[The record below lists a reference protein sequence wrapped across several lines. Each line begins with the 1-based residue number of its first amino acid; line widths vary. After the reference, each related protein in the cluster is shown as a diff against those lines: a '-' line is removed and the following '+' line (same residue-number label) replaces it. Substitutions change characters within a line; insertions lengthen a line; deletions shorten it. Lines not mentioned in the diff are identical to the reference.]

1 VLNFVLLA
9 VVVSM
14 QPMATGFV
22 SPFIGE
28 WRLDPAKS
36 RLPDE
41 MKVQRK
47 TGNTYIFDF
56 GGGAETI
63 SIDGAD
69 HPGLDATLLSV
80 KAKGPR
86 TWIVERK
93 KGSRVL
99 LTATWKLSND
109 ESTLTDQVRQF
120 EVDGSILSMDYVYR
134 RATKGTSFA
143 SDWESVKETVTSPF
157 FMTVKAFQD
166 SGYSFVSPFGTTN
179 AALEGKD
186 PASRSGEQRASTS
199 VRQTDD
205 RTLVITIRHDGRV
218 AATEHMVLATD
229 FKTMTLTIYV
239 AGRDKPTVLAFERK

>member
-1 VLNFVLLA
+1 MIHDHSLLLEA
-9 VVVSM
+9 LLPGPEIRRSRT
-14 QPMATGFV
+14 PEDNPAGGK
-22 SPFIGE
+22 PPI
-28 WRLDPAKS
+28 AKS
-36 RLPDE
+36 LGD
-41 MKVQRK
+41 KNK
-47 TGNTYIFDF
+47 
-56 GGGAETI
+56 A
-63 SIDGAD
+63 SI
-69 HPGLDATLLSV
+69 
-80 KAKGPR
+80 
-86 TWIVERK
+86 
-93 KGSRVL
+93 
-99 LTATWKLSND
+99 
-109 ESTLTDQVRQF
+109 
-120 EVDGSILSMDYVYR
+120 
-134 RATKGTSFA
+134 RA
-143 SDWESVKETVTSPF
+143 DWESVKETVTSPF